1 MDLTGRKI
9 LIAEDDSANYLF
21 IESFL
26 KQTNADIFWARD
38 GKEAIDIFKADPS
51 LDMILMDLKMPDI
64 NGFDATR
71 TIRKTNKEIP
81 VIALTAY
88 AFADDK
94 ENSLKAGCNAY
105 LSKPV
110 KIEQLSEIL
119 SSYLK

>member
-21 IESFL
+21 IESCL
-26 KQTNADIFWARD
+26 KNTNATLLWARD
-38 GKEAIDIFKADPS
+38 GREALDIFKADPS
-51 LDMILMDLKMPDI
+51 LDLILMDLKMPDI
-64 NGFDATR
+64 NGIDATR
-71 TIRKTNKEIP
+71 TIRETNKEIP

-94 ENSLKAGCNAY
+94 ENSIKAGCNEY

-110 KIEQLSEIL
+110 KIEQLSRIL
-119 SSYLK
+119 SAYIK